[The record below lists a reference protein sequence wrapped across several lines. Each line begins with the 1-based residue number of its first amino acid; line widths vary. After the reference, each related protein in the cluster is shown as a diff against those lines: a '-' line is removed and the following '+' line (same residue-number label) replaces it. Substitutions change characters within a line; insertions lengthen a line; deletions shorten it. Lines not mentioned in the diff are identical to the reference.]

1 MCVCVESGQKAL
13 NKLGAEEFDPIVLD
27 NWMPTMIGTEVAK
40 LIRQF
45 NPTIPIV
52 FYSAA
57 GYEEDKQTAFD
68 TGADVYLTK
77 PLGVDLLLDEV
88 ERLCL
93 KSWAAGLD
101 EVSTGSGSDLV
112 SVERGILLMI
122 FYSDR

>member
-1 MCVCVESGQKAL
+1 MCVCVESGQEAL
-13 NKLGAEEFDPIVLD
+13 NKLRAEEFDPIVLD

-57 GYEEDKQTAFD
+57 GYEEDKQAAFD

-88 ERLCL
+88 ERLL
-93 KSWAAGLD
+93 PR
-101 EVSTGSGSDLV
+101 VH
-112 SVERGILLMI
+112 
-122 FYSDR
+122 